1 MQHLFSYANPYYNQD
16 FIGFFQVLAARV
28 FGFFTGT
35 ANGDGL
41 AADELQLI
49 VLSLVALSAALVGT
63 TLILRKM
70 AMLANSISHTIL
82 IGVVAAYF
90 FSSHSGENHLHALN
104 MPAFVL
110 CSIGM
115 AVLTAFLTEWLSTST
130 KLKEDASTGIVFTT
144 FFAIGIIMVTLLT
157 RSAHIGSEVV
167 MGSADAL
174 HPDDVSAVFWIA
186 CFNAVMFL
194 LCYKEFQITTFD
206 PGLARSFGIS
216 PAFFNYVLM
225 IQTALTAVAAFRAVG
240 VIMVLA
246 FLVGPALA
254 ARFLTDKLSVLFFY
268 GAALG
273 VGSSVLGVAL
283 ARHLLSVYG
292 LALSTGGLV
301 VLWIALI
308 FFACALF
315 GPKRG
320 ILSGYFDRKRLRR
333 QRSTGVAEKGCCS

>member
-1 MQHLFSYANPYYNQD
+1 MQHLIAYANPYYNQD
-16 FIGFFQVLAARV
+16 L
-28 FGFFTGT
+28 FGFFRVLLERLFLALKGGGSTEGF
-35 ANGDGL
+35 

-49 VLSLVALSAALVGT
+49 VLSLVALSSALVGT

-82 IGVVAAYF
+82 IGVVIAYL
-90 FSSHSGENHLHALN
+90 FSSQGGDGHLRALN
-104 MPAFVL
+104 MPVFIF
-110 CSIGM
+110 CSVFM
-115 AVLTAFLTEWLSTST
+115 AIATAFLTEWLSKST

-174 HPDDVSAVFWIA
+174 HPEDVSPVFWIA
-186 CFNAVMFL
+186 CFNAVMFV

-206 PGLARSFGIS
+206 PGLASSLGIS
-216 PAFFNYVLM
+216 PSLFNYILM
-225 IQTALTAVAAFRAVG
+225 VQTALTAVAAFRAVG

-246 FLVGPALA
+246 FLVGPSLA
-254 ARFLTDKLSVLFFY
+254 ARFWTNSLSRLFLY
-268 GAALG
+268 GSLLG
-273 VGSSVLGVAL
+273 VLASVLGVAF

-301 VLWIALI
+301 VVWIFILFLAS
-308 FFACALF
+308 ALF
-315 GPKRG
+315 GPKG
-320 ILSGYFDRKRLRR
+320 GLVAGYFDRRRLRKEHR
-333 QRSTGVAEKGCCS
+333 QTANLNRC

>member
-1 MQHLFSYANPYYNQD
+1 MQLFFSYANPYYNQD
-16 FIGFFQVLAARV
+16 FLGFFEVLSGRILR
-28 FGFFTGT
+28 FFSG
-35 ANGDGL
+35 NSGGESL

-82 IGVVAAYF
+82 IGVVAAYV
-90 FSSHSGENHLHALN
+90 FSSHSGENHLHSLN

-115 AVLTAFLTEWLSTST
+115 AVLTAFLTEWLSKST

-144 FFAIGIIMVTLLT
+144 FFAVGIIMVTLLT

-174 HPDDVSAVFWIA
+174 HPEDVSAVFWIA
-186 CFNAVMFL
+186 CFNSIMFI

-225 IQTALTAVAAFRAVG
+225 VQTALTAVAAFRAVG

-254 ARFLTDKLSVLFFY
+254 ARFLTDRLSVLFLY

-273 VGSSVLGVAL
+273 VASSVLGVAL

-301 VLWIALI
+301 VLWIALF

-320 ILSGYFDRKRLRR
+320 IVSAYLDRKRLRKR
-333 QRSTGVAEKGCCS
+333 QQISAA